1 MAPIT
6 LNRENILQWMIFGL
20 IETWRV
26 LRATFSGSG
35 GRVTAVT
42 RYVEK
47 NSNWGDPEGVLNA
60 IDTFSYDQRFLMNV
74 GDEKGAILLKHLR
87 EVNATNVLEL
97 GAYCGYSAVLMGQE
111 LAARGGRLTS
121 VEVSRHNAQMA
132 RRIVA
137 AAEFHQL
144 SNANVGLWEGIT
156 LSSDTDVDWLL
167 QNTEPWRLV
176 VIDTLSKATSGID
189 ENSNAEMALA
199 IERAYRLA
207 NAWNCFVAIVA
218 HTGKDE
224 TRGTRGASALK
235 ANVDSVLA
243 VRRSGNSRH
252 VSLTIEKQK
261 DADDHLQLDFKMEA
275 TEVIHTETGEVSGEL
290 VPVTTG
296 SNPSADA
303 CIRIALARDPELAIA
318 GLVLAVTEISRAGC
332 YRPVTPSA
340 IKVAAGRAVKAGT
353 VVKIGEKYSL
363 SPDAAR

>member
-1 MAPIT
+1 MVDSAIRKGSAPEPPS
-6 LNRENILQWMIFGL
+6 NRGRRPILTPQEVFEAEPIEWLIEGLLPKTGVGL
-20 IETWRV
+20 ISG
-26 LRATFSGSG
+26 ASGSFKSYIAG
-35 GRVTAVT
+35 YLVLCVANGNPVSDRCGVQRGRALFAAH
-42 RYVEK
+42 
-47 NSNWGDPEGVLNA
+47 EG
-60 IDTFSYDQRFLMNV
+60 Y
-74 GDEKGAILLKHLR
+74 KG
-87 EVNATNVLEL
+87 
-97 GAYCGYSAVLMGQE
+97 
-111 LAARGGRLTS
+111 
-121 VEVSRHNAQMA
+121 MA
-132 RRIVA
+132 RRMVA
-137 AAEFHQL
+137 AAEHHQL